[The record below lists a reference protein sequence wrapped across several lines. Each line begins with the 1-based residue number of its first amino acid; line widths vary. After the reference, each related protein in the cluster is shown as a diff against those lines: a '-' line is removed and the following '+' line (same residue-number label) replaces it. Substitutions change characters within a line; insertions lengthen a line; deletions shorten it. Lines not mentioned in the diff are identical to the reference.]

1 MQQPSPLHPP
11 PMHAAGDDD
20 TTLTHTVPTE
30 FRQAIDRLTNAIAP
44 GRIGHLDDTTIRA
57 LVNEYLEGPM
67 KVDQL
72 LYDIQTA
79 VSPNDSWE
87 GLIGVSSHEALAA
100 IRECDAAF
108 PLCTMEGCTAR
119 QVLCARTEG
128 GGCGDTCGFC
138 SGGCSVSSTW
148 YGDVYLFHCVNCKQE
163 LSSMILE
170 DTEQYVEDDSLMC
183 QWRQ

>member
-1 MQQPSPLHPP
+1 MP
-11 PMHAAGDDD
+11 ATGDED
-20 TTLTHTVPTE
+20 TTLTHTAPTE
-30 FRQAIDRLTNAIAP
+30 FRQAIDHLMKAIAP
-44 GRIGHLDDTTIRA
+44 GRIGHRDDTTIRD

-79 VSPNDSWE
+79 VSSNDSWKE
-87 GLIGVSSHEALAA
+87 IIGVSSHEALAV

-108 PLCTMEGCTAR
+108 PLCTMKGCTAR
-119 QVLCARTEG
+119 QVLCARLEG
-128 GGCGDTCGFC
+128 DGCGDTCGFC

-148 YGDVYLFHCVNCKQE
+148 YGDVCLFPCVNCKQE
-163 LSSMILE
+163 LSNVILE
-170 DTEQYVEDDSLMC
+170 DIEQYVEGDDSLMC